1 MKCAVSDFDRTLYVE
16 RMIGEEDKNAVLNW
30 QKSGN
35 LFVIATGRNLGTI
48 KPIFESYG
56 FSPDFWILNN
66 GAMIADRDGKT
77 LFTKLIPRETA
88 LAVLRYLQS
97 KMMMEAVYPLQTGKY
112 ASFLK
117 KGPVP
122 RKLVMAERSQPISWK
137 VWIILYRSTEEIWT

>member
-1 MKCAVSDFDRTLYVE
+1 
-16 RMIGEEDKNAVLNW
+16 
-30 QKSGN
+30 
-35 LFVIATGRNLGTI
+35 
-48 KPIFESYG
+48 
-56 FSPDFWILNN
+56 
-66 GAMIADRDGKT
+66 MIADRDGKT

-97 KMMMEAVYPLQTGKY
+97 INDDGSGVSLTDRKVCLLSE
-112 ASFLK
+112 

>member
-1 MKCAVSDFDRTLYVE
+1 
-16 RMIGEEDKNAVLNW
+16 
-30 QKSGN
+30 
-35 LFVIATGRNLGTI
+35 
-48 KPIFESYG
+48 
-56 FSPDFWILNN
+56 
-66 GAMIADRDGKT
+66 MIADRDGKT

-97 KMMMEAVYPLQTGKY
+97 INDDGSGVSLTDRKY